1 MRIATF
7 RAKKAMVFT
16 LALMIVLGFYCVGAS
31 VYAAG
36 ERFVLV
42 SHAPDSDSWWNTIK
56 NAIKIAGEQMDVKVE
71 YRNPP
76 TGDLADM
83 ARIVEQA
90 VASNPNGLIVT
101 IADFDV
107 LSGPIE
113 KAVRKGI
120 PVITINSG
128 THEQSRKLGALL
140 HVGQPEYDA
149 GKGAG
154 LRAKAGGVT
163 KFLCVNHYITN
174 PASVERCTGFA
185 DGLGVELGNQMIDSG
200 IDPGEIKNK
209 VIAYLR
215 ANPDTNGILTLG
227 PNSAHPTIAA
237 LETMKLNGKIFM
249 GTFDLSGEIAAAI
262 KEGTIAFAIDQQPY
276 LQGYLPVVILTNL
289 TRYGVVPGNNIN
301 SGPGFVTK
309 KNIALVEKLAGEYQI
324 IRLERKRQAAG
335 DAGETRCQP
344 VCYRMIKL
352 LYAGSR
358 RQSCPLLLHLP
369 KLRSPPAGTP

>member
-1 MRIATF
+1 MRIAMF

-16 LALMIVLGFYCVGAS
+16 LALMMVLGFYCVGAS

-56 NAIKIAGEQMDVKVE
+56 NAIKVAGEQMDVNVE

-154 LRAKAGGVT
+154 LRAKDAGVT

-200 IDPGEIKNK
+200 VDPGEIKNK

-227 PNSAHPTIAA
+227 PNSAHPTLAA
-237 LETMKLNGKIFM
+237 LDTMKLSGKIFM
-249 GTFDLSGEIAAAI
+249 GTFDLSGEIAAAV

-289 TRYGVVPGNNIN
+289 ARYGVVPGNNIN

-309 KNIALVEKLAGEYQI
+309 KNIALVEKLAGEY
-324 IRLERKRQAAG
+324 R
-335 DAGETRCQP
+335 
-344 VCYRMIKL
+344 
-352 LYAGSR
+352 
-358 RQSCPLLLHLP
+358 
-369 KLRSPPAGTP
+369 

>member
-1 MRIATF
+1 MRIAMF

-16 LALMIVLGFYCVGAS
+16 LALMMVLGFYCVGAS

-56 NAIKIAGEQMDVKVE
+56 NAIKVAGEQMDVSVE

-154 LRAKAGGVT
+154 LRAKDAGVT

-200 IDPGEIKNK
+200 VDPGEIKNK

-227 PNSAHPTIAA
+227 PNSAHPTLAA
-237 LETMKLNGKIFM
+237 LDTMKLSGKIFM
-249 GTFDLSGEIAAAI
+249 GTFDLSGEIAAAV

-289 TRYGVVPGNNIN
+289 ARYGVVPGNNIN

-309 KNIALVEKLAGEYQI
+309 KNIALVEKLAGEY
-324 IRLERKRQAAG
+324 R
-335 DAGETRCQP
+335 
-344 VCYRMIKL
+344 
-352 LYAGSR
+352 
-358 RQSCPLLLHLP
+358 
-369 KLRSPPAGTP
+369 